1 MLTLL
6 YRLLVIVLVTAIGAV
21 AGYGLSYT
29 QTEKWKVTAQ
39 LEQPTVPDLGN
50 YYSLLSTYTFLN
62 TNNQEANL
70 QKDVIAEVYTEFKR
84 NLASTDL
91 LQNYLAQTEAVK
103 LKAQLENKSAIMVAS
118 QLAGQFS
125 FEKEPT
131 ISADTFS
138 LISENPEEAQ
148 KLLSDFILLAN
159 GQAREK
165 LNADLIAK
173 WKVLFQQIKAAAELN
188 LGAKQGNPA
197 QDWNGK
203 LQMMRSVQPLDNT
216 LTTYRLVKSP
226 SIPLSPVSPDRW
238 FWLMVGALSG
248 LILGFMLSFAVRA
261 KKTQEKTDND
271 IH

>member
-1 MLTLL
+1 MLTLF
-6 YRLLVIVLVTAIGAV
+6 YRLLVVLLLTAIGAA
-21 AGYGLSYT
+21 AGYGLSYS

-39 LEQPTVPDLGN
+39 LEQPVVPDLGN
-50 YYSLLSTYTFLN
+50 YYSLLSTYSFLN
-62 TNNQEANL
+62 TNSQDANL
-70 QKDVIAEVYTEFKR
+70 QKDVLDEVYTEFKR
-84 NLASTDL
+84 NLTSADL

-103 LKAQLENKSAIMVAS
+103 LKAQLENKSPAMMAS
-118 QLAGQFS
+118 QLAAHFS
-125 FEKEPT
+125 FAKDPA
-131 ISADTFS
+131 ISADNFS
-138 LISENPEEAQ
+138 FVSENPEEAQ
-148 KLLSDFILLAN
+148 KLLSEFILLAN
-159 GQAREK
+159 SQAREK

-226 SIPLSPVSPDRW
+226 SIPLSPVSPERW